1 MCCGMGSKNQIARDD
16 NAWRYRHTNYIFN
29 NAGGQY
35 IKRMGKYALIA
46 GKGPLWEWR
55 PMREHTIP
63 HKNRPKYDH
72 TAPPIFNKINW
83 DGGGNGADQLRR
95 TSPRSSVRSEYHSPK
110 PVFKKVDWNAK
121 GHPVRSVSPRGT
133 TFRLSA
139 RRPRDAPMMDAHKPD
154 NIEEGLGP

>member
-46 GKGPLWEWR
+46 GKGPL
-55 PMREHTIP
+55 
-63 HKNRPKYDH
+63 PKYDH

-133 TFRLSA
+133 TFRL
-139 RRPRDAPMMDAHKPD
+139 
-154 NIEEGLGP
+154 